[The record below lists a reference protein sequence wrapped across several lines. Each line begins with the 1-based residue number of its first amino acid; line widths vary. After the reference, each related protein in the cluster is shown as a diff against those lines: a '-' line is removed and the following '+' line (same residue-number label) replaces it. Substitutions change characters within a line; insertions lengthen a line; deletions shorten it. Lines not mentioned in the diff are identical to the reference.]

1 MATLQQKAEALR
13 KLHAGPPLL
22 VLANAWDVA
31 SARLVEEA
39 GFPAV
44 ATSSAGVAFAL
55 GYPDGQRISRA
66 EMLDMVRRV
75 ATAVKVPVSADV
87 EAGYGTTP
95 QAAAETARG
104 VVAAGAV
111 GMNLEDTG
119 PDGNLLPLEAQVER
133 IRAARGAA
141 EKSGVPIVI
150 NARTDAFAMHD
161 LSGDRRIAEAVR
173 RANAYL
179 DAGGDCAFVPFVT
192 DREVLARLVREI
204 RGPLNVLAGT
214 GAPPIPELE
223 RMGVRRVSVGGGLA
237 RAAYGRARRVALELK
252 ERGTYEALADA
263 VTYAEMQKLLGA

>member
-150 NARTDAFAMHD
+150 NARTDAFAMRD
-161 LSGDRRIAEAVR
+161 LTGDRRIAEAVR

-179 DAGGDCAFVPFVT
+179 DAGGDCAFVPFVI

-204 RGPLNVLAGT
+204 RGPVNVLAGP